1 MRVRILRDLRTRAGR
16 TFREGAEHDLAGG
29 DARVLIRRGV
39 AVAIREPRKTRRR
52 STSEAGDAD
61 TAD

>member
-1 MRVRILRDLRTRAGR
+1 MRVRILRDLRTRGGR
-16 TFREGAEHDLAGG
+16 TFREGAEHELAGG

-39 AVAIREPRKTRRR
+39 AVAVREARKAKRR

-61 TAD
+61 SAD

>member
-16 TFREGAEHDLAGG
+16 TFREGAEHELAGG

-39 AVAIREPRKTRRR
+39 AVAIRDAKKARRR
-52 STSEAGDAD
+52 SASEAGDANS
-61 TAD
+61 AD